1 MAAQASGDEM
11 EYERTEP
18 QSMFSIGLTGGIGS
32 GKTLVADRFA
42 SLGATIID
50 SDVLAHA
57 VTAPGGA
64 AMPAIE
70 AAFGREFVAADGSLD
85 RARMRALV
93 FSDNEAKRRLESIT
107 HPLIRAASEAAAR
120 AATGPYRIFVIPLL
134 AESLKRA
141 RDDASSQD
149 HREDWKDQEAPLKE
163 DLKKRLKTRFDRV
176 LVVDCAR
183 ETQIERVM
191 KRNGFKREQVEAIV
205 ARQASRADRLALAD
219 DVIENDKAS
228 TDAVHEKVDALHRH
242 YLALA
247 KVR

>member
-1 MAAQASGDEM
+1 MGHEQKASEH
-11 EYERTEP
+11 
-18 QSMFSIGLTGGIGS
+18 MFSVGLTGGIGS

-42 SLGATIID
+42 SRGVTIID

-70 AAFGREFVAADGSLD
+70 AAFGVEFVAADGSLD

-93 FSDNEAKRRLESIT
+93 FSDNEAKHRLESIT
-107 HPLIRAASEAAAR
+107 HPLIRAASDAAAR

-134 AESLKRA
+134 AESLDPA
-141 RDDASSQD
+141 RNGARPKS
-149 HREDWKDQEAPLKE
+149 HLKG
-163 DLKKRLKTRFDRV
+163 RFDRV

-191 KRNGFKREQVEAIV
+191 QRNGFSREQVEAIV
-205 ARQASRADRLALAD
+205 ARQASRSDRLALAD

-228 TDAVHEKVDALHRH
+228 TDAVYQKVDALHQH

-247 KVR
+247 RAR

>member
-1 MAAQASGDEM
+1 MKDERM
-11 EYERTEP
+11 KPEV
-18 QSMFSIGLTGGIGS
+18 MFSVGLTGGIGS

-42 SLGATIID
+42 WLGATIID

-93 FSDNEAKRRLESIT
+93 FSDSDAKRRLESIT

-120 AATGPYRIFVIPLL
+120 AAKGPYRIFVIPLL
-134 AESLKRA
+134 VESLERA
-141 RDDASSQD
+141 RDDAGPSGHSRDRSQD
-149 HREDWKDQEAPLKE
+149 GLKDHLKG
-163 DLKKRLKTRFDRV
+163 RFSRV
-176 LVVDCAR
+176 LVVDCSR

-191 KRNGFKREQVEAIV
+191 KRNGFSREQVEAIV

-228 TDAVHEKVDALHRH
+228 TDAVYEKVDALHRH

-247 KVR
+247 GAR

>member
-1 MAAQASGDEM
+1 MA
-11 EYERTEP
+11 YERSEAKA
-18 QSMFSIGLTGGIGS
+18 MFSVGLTGGIGS

-57 VTAPGGA
+57 VSAPGGA

-85 RARMRALV
+85 RTRMRALV
-93 FSDNEAKRRLESIT
+93 FSDGDAKRRLESIT
-107 HPLIRAASEAAAR
+107 HPLIRAASEAAAH

-134 AESLKRA
+134 VESLERA
-141 RDDASSQD
+141 RDGAGSSD
-149 HREDWKDQEAPLKE
+149 HLQG
-163 DLKKRLKTRFDRV
+163 RLKDGLKDRLKGRFDRV
-176 LVVDCAR
+176 LVVDCSR

-191 KRNGFKREQVEAIV
+191 KRNGFSHEQVEAIV

-247 KVR
+247 GAR